1 MRHPTTL
8 AALLRELA
16 ERDPAAVVAIDAG
29 VSDPVTVSRH
39 DLHRRSEQL
48 REDLRQRG
56 VGQGDCVA
64 VWLPNWSDTLVWQ
77 FAVAALGAHV
87 IGVNTRYNVDELTH
101 VLDRARPIVIAVAH
115 DFHGLDL
122 LGTLRTATARTTTSA
137 PSVAVVAGPYRTAP
151 AETDRYDLGAGAWI
165 PSPPDTPP
173 TTSAESGGH
182 DLAVAFTTSGSTGK
196 PKLAAHTESAVVG
209 HACDDA
215 AGMDVRTGDAVLCV
229 LPLSGVFGF
238 NTAMAALAGGAV
250 CVLEPVFDDVTVVD
264 DMARHGVTHVVGA
277 DDMLV
282 RLQDA
287 WRARPRDLSSW
298 RWAGMADF
306 LGRSHEIAEWARDE
320 FGTRTTGV
328 YGSSEVFALTLF
340 WPPDEPEPRRWNGGG
355 RPVSAATEV
364 RAVDPVTE
372 DAVAVGEQG
381 ELQLRGPTVVDA
393 YLGDPQAAAR
403 SFTTD
408 GWFRTGDFAVVSA
421 DGAVDYRGRIGDA
434 LRLRGFLVDP
444 AEIEHRLV
452 EHDAVHTAKVVG
464 IDGPDGATLAVG
476 YVVPVDECEV
486 DPGELRDWCG
496 GTLARFKVPSEI
508 HVIPSMPT
516 TSGTNGSKIHAA
528 TLREWARARHTP
540 EHSTEGRR

>member
-1 MRHPTTL
+1 MTRPATL
-8 AALLRELA
+8 AALLRQLT
-16 ERDPAAVVAIDAG
+16 ERDPTAVVAIDAG
-29 VSDPVTVSRH
+29 GSEPIAVSRH
-39 DLHRRSEQL
+39 ELQHRSEQL
-48 REDLRQRG
+48 REDLRNRG

-101 VLDRARPIVIAVAH
+101 VLDRARPAVIAVAH

-122 LGTLRTATARTTTSA
+122 LGTLRTATARSTTSA
-137 PSVAVVAGPYRTAP
+137 PSVAVVAGPHETPP
-151 AETDRYDLGAGAWI
+151 AETDSYDLGAGAWT
-165 PSPPDTPP
+165 PSSPAAAQKASED
-173 TTSAESGGH
+173 SEGH

-196 PKLAAHTESAVVG
+196 PKLAAHTESAVVS

-215 AGMDVRTGDAVLCV
+215 DGMDVRPGDAVLCV

-238 NTAMAALAGGAV
+238 NTAMAAIAGGAV
-250 CVLEPVFDDVTVVD
+250 CVLEPVFDDETVVD

-282 RLQDA
+282 RLHDA
-287 WRARPRDLSSW
+287 WHAHRRDLSTW
-298 RWAGMADF
+298 RWTGMADF
-306 LGRSHEIAEWARDE
+306 LGRSHEIAAWTRDE

-355 RPVSAATEV
+355 RPVSTATEV
-364 RAVDPVTE
+364 RTIDPVTE

-393 YLGDPQAAAR
+393 YLGDPDAAPR
-403 SFTTD
+403 SFTGD
-408 GWFRTGDFAVVSA
+408 GWFRTGDFAVIST
-421 DGAVDYRGRIGDA
+421 DGAVEYRGRIGDA

-452 EHDAVHTAKVVG
+452 EHTAVHTAKVVG
-464 IDGPDGATLAVG
+464 VDGPDGATLAIG
-476 YVVPVDECEV
+476 YVVATGDVEADDLREWCE
-486 DPGELRDWCG
+486 RS
-496 GTLARFKVPSEI
+496 LARFKVPSEI
-508 HVIPSMPT
+508 HLIPSMPT

-528 TLREWARARHTP
+528 TLREWARKQHTP
-540 EHSTEGRR
+540 EHPTEVRR